1 MWHGCRR
8 RGRAAAESPYS
19 GSWQQQ
25 RFVSAVWSVDVS
37 GKGLTVADD
46 GRCWHWLEYG
56 NASIRRMNET
66 KRN

>member
-46 GRCWHWLEYG
+46 WTGGCG
-56 NASIRRMNET
+56 IGSSTAT
-66 KRN
+66 